1 MVILVKSKNIITT
14 LIVILIITFS
24 AFNYNKII
32 NYISRIFSKE
42 PKVILNEPNAYYKK
56 VSYDFVK
63 ESETFI
69 PLSIQDIKD
78 IFYSILNRGY
88 DEFTFY
94 CPSEYISCLDD
105 VNSITNDANTLT
117 HINNFVSPFNNF
129 KAINVTYSQ
138 SGEVNIKIEKLYKNE
153 DINTINNKI
162 DEIIK
167 ENITE
172 DMTAEDKILKIH
184 DYIINNTKYDTN
196 QTDSKSS
203 TAYGA
208 LINNIAVCGGYAD
221 SMALF
226 LNRFNIPNFKIA
238 SSTHVWNAVYLDNAW
253 VHLDLTWD
261 DPVSSSGEDTILH
274 KFYLIDTPSLEK
286 YKITDHE
293 YDKTIYE
300 ELS

>member
-32 NYISRIFSKE
+32 DYISRIFSKE

-94 CPSEYISCLDD
+94 CPSEYVSCLDD

-138 SGEVNIKIEKLYKNE
+138 SGEVNIEIEKLYKSE

-196 QTDSKSS
+196 QTDPKSS

>member
-69 PLSIQDIKD
+69 PLSIQNIKD

-196 QTDSKSS
+196 QTDPKSS